1 MWHYLWWYMHFQ
13 YLTGLKGVGVG
24 WEQFVHTGHNLY
36 KASDIPPDIWHNL
49 ENKPNQ
55 TCLLTKLI
63 HCIHFIEALYSI
75 FSYKEFCIHFQY
87 SCSCKEHHTTCLLY
101 VLSPPCKISIY
112 LQYVVSPPCKKTIY
126 LQTTSRFK
134 HLAINSISIVNG
146 EKHWTNKKCAFS
158 RVWNYS
164 IWGLANSKVKLTI
177 LIIFLPPWL
186 SLVP

>member
-1 MWHYLWWYMHFQ
+1 MHFQ

-24 WEQFVHTGHNLY
+24 WEQFVHTGHNLC
-36 KASDIPPDIWHNL
+36 KASDIPSDIWHNL

-55 TCLLTKLI
+55 TCLLTELI

-87 SCSCKEHHTTCLLY
+87 SCSCKSYNLFTICA
-101 VLSPPCKISIY
+101 SPPPPPPTPCKISIY
-112 LQYVVSPPCKKTIY
+112 LQYVVSPPSKITIY

-164 IWGLANSKVKLTI
+164 IWGLANSKAKWVI